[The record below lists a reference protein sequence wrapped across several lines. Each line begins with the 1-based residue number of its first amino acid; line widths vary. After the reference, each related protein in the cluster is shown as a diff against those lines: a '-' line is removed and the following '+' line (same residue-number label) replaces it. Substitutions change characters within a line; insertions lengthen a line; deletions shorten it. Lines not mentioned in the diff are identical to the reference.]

1 MLSIVTTSV
10 RGMALARVSTGVL
23 DDTETLVAA
32 MRRHVPSF
40 TAERFASAKELARG
54 KHNVIRLAHVE
65 PHETPFVIRVAT
77 VYDPPEE
84 FAKEMGYAVS
94 AWERGVGLEPL
105 YFGLRFIDGE
115 ARGVSCWPVA
125 TGAYAHLRALPPSE
139 RPAFGA
145 KLVAAM
151 TKCALECPL
160 MPLDAAS
167 LSNFV
172 VTADGSVMLIDFDTY
187 YTKRPRNQKQRSA
200 AEGFVAVA
208 IAILACATSSNT
220 FSIEQI
226 AALVGTGTDVLAVA
240 DAVSARCAAVC
251 DAFLDAEVVLM
262 RILHAYVCFSV
273 AHHKKPRSPAF
284 DRIAAIGSSDKLGHF
299 ELVASEHKTT
309 AYTAAFVRL
318 ALDAAFEPDFGA
330 RLDAFVTEFESI
342 SPPRAKKNLNR
353 KQLKRKRVSDAS
365 DGPQGS
371 QDSQDSRD
379 SRDSQDAGIEL
390 ECTSE

>member
-1 MLSIVTTSV
+1 MLSVVTTSV
-10 RGMALARVSTGVL
+10 RGMALARVATGFI

-54 KHNVIRLAHVE
+54 KHNQILLVHVE
-65 PHETPFVIRVAT
+65 PNETPFVIRVAT

-84 FAKEMGYAVS
+84 FAKEMEYAVS

-125 TGAYAHLRALPPSE
+125 TGAYAHLRSLSPSE

-145 KLVAAM
+145 QVVAAIS
-151 TKCALECPL
+151 KCALECPL

-172 VTADGSVMLIDFDTY
+172 VTADGVMLIDFDTY
-187 YTKRPRNQKQRSA
+187 YTKRPHNQKQRSA
-200 AEGFVAVA
+200 TEGFVAVA
-208 IAILACATSSNT
+208 IAILACATCSNT
-220 FSIEQI
+220 FPIEQI
-226 AALVGTGTDVLAVA
+226 AALVGTGTDVRAVA

-273 AHHKKPRSPAF
+273 ARHKKPRSPAF
-284 DRIAAIGSSDKLGHF
+284 DRIVAIGSSDELGHF
-299 ELVASEHKTT
+299 ELVASEHKSA

-330 RLDAFVTEFESI
+330 RLDAFVSEFESI
-342 SPPRAKKNLNR
+342 SPP
-353 KQLKRKRVSDAS
+353 KQRKRKRAVSGDS
-365 DGPQGS
+365 PDSPDS
-371 QDSQDSRD
+371 QQDSRN
-379 SRDSQDAGIEL
+379 AGVEL
-390 ECTSE
+390 ACTSACTSE